1 MLLRIGRRSYVVGS
15 AVPLRAGEVARLI
28 ETQAITLLDLVRAVG
43 EVTDDDREIV
53 ATVLHMLRSGRVR
66 LSGSFRGVPFDAFD

>member
-1 MLLRIGRRSYVVGS
+1 MSP
-15 AVPLRAGEVARLI
+15 AVPLRAGEVTGL
-28 ETQAITLLDLVRAVG
+28 TGMQATTLLDLVRVIG

-53 ATVLHMLRSGRVR
+53 ATVVHMLRSGHVR